1 MSQQLD
7 NKLEENLALQERISG
22 DEQNLFL
29 DDEVASTNTMQQ
41 FKTMLAQTNG
51 PPNSQQQIQ
60 QLPNSGTDNTSSGG
74 MA

>member
-51 PPNSQQQIQ
+51 PNGQ
-60 QLPNSGTDNTSSGG
+60 
-74 MA
+74 